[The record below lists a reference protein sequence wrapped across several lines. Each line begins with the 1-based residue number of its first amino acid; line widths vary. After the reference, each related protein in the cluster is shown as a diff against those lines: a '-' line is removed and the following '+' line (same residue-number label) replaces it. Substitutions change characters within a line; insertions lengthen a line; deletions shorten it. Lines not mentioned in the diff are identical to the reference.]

1 MTGYRRLV
9 SSDPREQE
17 LRDAWHKAKAAVDPV
32 EAGSLYRFQLADKA
46 LTDFLWR
53 RAWSEREADRLK
65 HPKAKRNLP
74 VGAMGQSD
82 GGRFLP

>member
-9 SSDPREQE
+9 SPDPAEQL
-17 LRDAWHKAKAAVDPV
+17 LRDKWHEAKEALDPA
-32 EAGSLYRFQLADKA
+32 EAGSVLRLTKADRA

-53 RAWSEREADRLK
+53 RAWALREADRAK

-74 VGAMGQSD
+74 VGAEGSNKTRI
-82 GGRFLP
+82 GL

>member
-1 MTGYRRLV
+1 MTGYRRLPCK
-9 SSDPREQE
+9 DPAEQA
-17 LRDAWHKAKAAVDPV
+17 LRDAWHEAKAAADPV
-32 EAGSLYRFQLADKA
+32 EAGSVFRLWKADKA
-46 LTDFLWR
+46 LTDFLWA
-53 RAWSEREADRLK
+53 RAEAEREADRLK

>member
-9 SSDPREQE
+9 SPDPVEQG
-17 LRDAWHKAKAAVDPV
+17 LRDAWHETKEALDPA
-32 EAGSLYRFQLADKA
+32 EAGSVLRHTKADRA

-53 RAWSEREADRLK
+53 RAWAEREADRAK

-74 VGAMGQSD
+74 VGVEGSNKTRI
-82 GGRFLP
+82 GL

>member
-9 SSDPREQE
+9 SPDLEEQALRE
-17 LRDAWHKAKAAVDPV
+17 AWYKAKEEMDPA
-32 EAGSLYRFQLADKA
+32 EAGSMLRWVKADKT

-53 RAWSEREADRLK
+53 RASTIVAKDRAK

-74 VGAMGQSD
+74 VGALGSNKT
-82 GGRFLP
+82 RALP